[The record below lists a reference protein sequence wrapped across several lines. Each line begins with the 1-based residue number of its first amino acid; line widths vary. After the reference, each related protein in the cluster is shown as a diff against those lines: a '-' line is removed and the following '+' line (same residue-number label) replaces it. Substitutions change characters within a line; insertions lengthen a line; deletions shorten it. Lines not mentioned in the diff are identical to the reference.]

1 MVNLVKSNTRVNI
14 KPIIA
19 QFVITL
25 LVYAL
30 PLFIPSG
37 VHAWLAAWIF
47 LALWFGSWFFIQ
59 IWLFRQ
65 NPDLF
70 WERMR
75 NQTSDQKSLDKIIY
89 PLLHVS
95 MFLWLLFTAY
105 DADRFHWSPV
115 PIWLQWFGAIILLCS
130 FFLYFLT
137 FRENTFLSAL
147 VRVQQDRGQK
157 VISTG
162 PYHYVRH
169 PMYAATCIFVL
180 GTPLLLGT
188 WYGIL
193 LGPIVTIVLAWRSVL
208 EERTLKKELPGY
220 YEYMTQVKYRLIP
233 FVW

>member
-1 MVNLVKSNTRVNI
+1 MHGNI
-14 KPIIA
+14 RLLMA
-19 QFVITL
+19 QFAITF

-30 PLFIPSG
+30 PLFLPAGI
-37 VHAWLAAWIF
+37 HAWLGAWIF

-59 IWLFRQ
+59 VWLFRQ
-65 NPDLF
+65 DPDLF
-70 WERMR
+70 WERTR
-75 NQTSDQKSLDKIIY
+75 IHTSDQKGLDRLIY

-105 DADRFHWSPV
+105 DAARFHWSPV
-115 PIWLQWFGAIILLCS
+115 PIWLQGFGAIILICS

-157 VISTG
+157 VITTG

-169 PMYAATCIFVL
+169 PMYAATFIFAI
-180 GTPLLLGT
+180 GTPLLLGA
-188 WYGIL
+188 WLGIL
-193 LGPIVTIVLAWRSVL
+193 AGPILTVLLAWRAVL
-208 EERTLKKELPGY
+208 EERTLKDELPGY
-220 YEYMTQVKYRLIP
+220 CEYMTLVKYRLIP